1 MKEKLCQWKKE
12 KRKMTNKLSTRK
24 IILLSLI
31 AILLVVYIFQLV
43 ASGRNDGYKIS
54 LKEIPDTILIQNGT
68 NPEIKIENS
77 NGTWLLKE
85 GSENPEEKNMII
97 PAKAESVKSIL
108 DGISNISVL
117 GLVSKNSDND
127 RYGFTTDNIKVQVLK
142 DGKILRTLELG
153 KNSASYQQVYGKVD
167 DSNDV
172 LLISGNPRLTFGVT
186 FENLKALIDNPSVE

>member
-1 MKEKLCQWKKE
+1 
-12 KRKMTNKLSTRK
+12 MTNKLSTRK
-24 IILLSLI
+24 IILLSSI

-54 LKEIPDTILIQNGT
+54 LKEIPDIILIQNGT
-68 NPEIKIENS
+68 NPQIKIVNS

-97 PAKAESVKSIL
+97 PAKTESVKSIL

-117 GLVSKNSDND
+117 GLVAKNSDD
-127 RYGFTTDNIKVQVLK
+127 ERYGFTSDNIKVQVLK

-153 KNSASYQQVYGKVD
+153 KNSATYQQVYAKVD
-167 DSNDV
+167 NSNDV

-186 FENLKALIDNPSVE
+186 FENLKALIENN

>member
-1 MKEKLCQWKKE
+1 
-12 KRKMTNKLSTRK
+12 
-24 IILLSLI
+24 
-31 AILLVVYIFQLV
+31 
-43 ASGRNDGYKIS
+43 
-54 LKEIPDTILIQNGT
+54 
-68 NPEIKIENS
+68 
-77 NGTWLLKE
+77 
-85 GSENPEEKNMII
+85 MII
-97 PAKAESVKSIL
+97 PAKSESVKSIL

-117 GLVSKNSDND
+117 GLVTKKSDDD
-127 RYGFTTDNIKVQVLK
+127 RYGFTSDNIKVQVLK